1 MRQPCRLLEML
12 EKPQRMTRGR
22 LCVLSRSAKGGRF
35 YHLQYR
41 KDTKLF
47 QRYIP
52 LGEVAA
58 YEESTERFREFMSA
72 VDAYVDEMSRKGMAE
87 IRKEAKD
94 ARAKVGKAR
103 SQGVAADGRQEHQHG
118 VRTHAGQDHRGVG
131 SMPTHKKRNRARPMA
146 RP

>member
-1 MRQPCRLLEML
+1 MNAQARLLEML

-41 KDTKLF
+41 KNTKLF

-94 ARAKVGKAR
+94 ARAKGGKAR
-103 SQGVAADGRQEHQHG
+103 RADG
-118 VRTHAGQDHRGVG
+118 
-131 SMPTHKKRNRARPMA
+131 
-146 RP
+146 

>member
-1 MRQPCRLLEML
+1 ML

-35 YHLQYR
+35 FYHLQYR
-41 KDTKLF
+41 KNTKLF

-52 LGEVAA
+52 LCEVAA

-94 ARAKVGKAR
+94 ARAKGGKAR
-103 SQGVAADGRQEHQHG
+103 RADG
-118 VRTHAGQDHRGVG
+118 
-131 SMPTHKKRNRARPMA
+131 
-146 RP
+146 